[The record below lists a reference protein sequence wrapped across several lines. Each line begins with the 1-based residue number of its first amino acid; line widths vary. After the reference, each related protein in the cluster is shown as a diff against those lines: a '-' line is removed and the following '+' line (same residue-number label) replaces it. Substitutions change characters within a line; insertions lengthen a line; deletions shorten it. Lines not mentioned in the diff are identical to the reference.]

1 MSDVYTLQFEG
12 LVTIHRAIDGA
23 LQSVVDA
30 AADPIAVLVQRT
42 RAAAGFLMAHHDA
55 ESDVL
60 FPALRRYGRL
70 RSTDVSALDARDRE
84 HRDLH
89 ELCDRLA
96 GAVDRSA
103 PAPAYIAA
111 LAAETRDR
119 LRAHVAEEEQNL
131 AAARLREMV
140 SLDELAAINLELEA
154 FREKAQARLAKLAG

>member
-1 MSDVYTLQFEG
+1 MSDVYAVQFEG
-12 LVTIHRAIDGA
+12 LVTIHRAIDAA

-30 AADPIAVLVQRT
+30 ATEPLVVLVQRT
-42 RAAAGFLMAHHDA
+42 RGAAGFLLAHHDA

-96 GAVDRSA
+96 NAAGRTA
-103 PAPAYIAA
+103 PDAAYIAA

-119 LRAHVAEEEQNL
+119 LRAHVAEEEL
-131 AAARLREMV
+131 TLSADRFREMV
-140 SLDELAAINLELEA
+140 TLDELAAINRELEA
-154 FREKAQARLAKLAG
+154 FREKAQARLARLAG

>member
-12 LVTIHRAIDGA
+12 LVTVHRAIDGA

-30 AADPIAVLVQRT
+30 ATEPLVVLVQRT
-42 RAAAGFLMAHHDA
+42 RGAAGFLLAHHDM

-103 PAPAYIAA
+103 PDAAYVAA

-119 LRAHVAEEEQNL
+119 LRAHVADEEQTL

-140 SLDELAAINLELEA
+140 SIDELAAINRELDA
-154 FREKAQARLAKLAG
+154 FREKAQARLARLAG